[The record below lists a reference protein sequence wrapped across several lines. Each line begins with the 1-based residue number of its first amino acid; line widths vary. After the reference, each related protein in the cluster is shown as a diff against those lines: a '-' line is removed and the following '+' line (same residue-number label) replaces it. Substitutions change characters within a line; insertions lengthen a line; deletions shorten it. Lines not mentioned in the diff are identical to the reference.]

1 MAGFSSVRDTLP
13 TLGVGASLSFGVLP
27 DPVRLADTRGGPSFI
42 EYAGPVQHEA
52 FAKELRDLEQLA
64 VPRLYHP
71 SCLNLCGPHPN
82 PPAWVDAVDAHVRHV
97 KSAWLAQDVATCF
110 VGTTPNYS
118 IQLGYFVAPIFTRE
132 GLSEAVV
139 RVREVTSRVSA
150 PLLLEPP
157 PVLFALGDMDPFE
170 WLSELANR
178 TDCGLLL
185 DAGHVVSHRFAR
197 GGDLTDGL
205 DAIDFSRV
213 IELHVAGGVIETQGN
228 RRYFRDSHDLPPLPE
243 TWRVL
248 RELLGRATELR
259 AVCVECEGA
268 VASSVLPLLRRT
280 RERVHQGSC
289 REALKQQVSRELDAS
304 DLPLAAGA

>member
-1 MAGFSSVRDTLP
+1 MPGFSSVRDTLP
-13 TLGVGASLSFGVLP
+13 TLGVGASLSFGVQP
-27 DPVRLADTRGGPSFI
+27 DPVRLAETRGGPSFI

-52 FAKELRDLEQLA
+52 FAKELRELERLA

-82 PPAWVDAVDAHVRHV
+82 PPAWVDAVNAHVSHV

-110 VGTTPNYS
+110 VGATPNYS
-118 IQLGYFVAPIFTRE
+118 IQLGYFVAPIFTRD
-132 GLSEAVV
+132 GLSEAVE
-139 RVREVTSRVSA
+139 RVQEVTSRVAA

-185 DAGHVVSHRFAR
+185 DAGHVVSHQFSR
-197 GGDLTDGL
+197 GRGLTDGL

-213 IELHVAGGVIETQGN
+213 IELHVAGGVIETEGN

-243 TWRVL
+243 TLRVL
-248 RELLGRATELR
+248 RELLVRATELR

-280 RERVHQGSC
+280 RERVHQGTC
-289 REALKQQVSRELDAS
+289 RDALKQQVTRELDAS
-304 DLPLAAGA
+304 DLPMPAGA